1 MKLGRIIDGKV
12 EYGKIVDV
20 GVIPN
25 ATNKTIAHNISNVF
39 RYTFVEGYTTN
50 AWPMKMVWSKSQYG
64 DIVIRIEG
72 DNIRITT
79 DSPSWAEANYKGYV
93 ELHYLKNSN
102 QEE

>member
-1 MKLGRIIDGKV
+1 
-12 EYGKIVDV
+12 
-20 GVIPN
+20 
-25 ATNKTIAHNISNVF
+25 
-39 RYTFVEGYTTN
+39 
-50 AWPMKMVWSKSQYG
+50 MKMVWSKSQYG